1 MHVET
6 SSGGYECILVIVDH
20 FIRFACTSL
29 PNKEPSTTAAERLC
43 NDFVLRFGFP
53 AKILHDQGKK
63 LENNLFHQLEKLTG
77 VQRLQT
83 TPYHPQTNGK
93 GERFNRRL
101 LSMLR
106 TLPEDRK
113 SKWKDSVVH
122 AYNCTL
128 NDATGFSPF
137 YLLFRCSPRQSLLLF
152 GTAPGPAKVNHT
164 EFVDRWKG
172 AMREAYAKAMKNSCT
187 SAAIAKKH

>member
-1 MHVET
+1 MHLET
-6 SSGGYECILVIVDH
+6 SSGGYECILVIVAH
-20 FIRFACTSL
+20 FNRFSQAYPTK
-29 PNKEPSTTAAERLC
+29 NKSSTTAAERLY

-53 AKILHDQGKK
+53 AKILHDQGKE

-93 GERFNRRL
+93 AERFNRTL

-106 TLPEDRK
+106 TLSEDRK
-113 SKWKDSVVH
+113 SKWKDSVNKVVH

-128 NDATGFSPF
+128 NDATRFSPF
-137 YLLFRCSPRQSLLLF
+137 YLLFGRSPRQ
-152 GTAPGPAKVNHT
+152 PI
-164 EFVDRWKG
+164 
-172 AMREAYAKAMKNSCT
+172 YSCLEQHLVQP
-187 SAAIAKKH
+187 K